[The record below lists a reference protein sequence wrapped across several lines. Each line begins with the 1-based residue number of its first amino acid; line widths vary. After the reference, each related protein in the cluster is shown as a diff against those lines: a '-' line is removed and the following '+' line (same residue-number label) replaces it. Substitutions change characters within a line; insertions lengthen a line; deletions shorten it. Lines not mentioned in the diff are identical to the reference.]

1 MYIILIYNDDCLFQK
16 EAAIALTPLPQAS
29 IDSVIAPPSQED
41 SQSNHSNPSITTND
55 KHSSQVS
62 SFECMFISYSDHSAV
77 SVQQQPHSLFPLD
90 QLIRKKLQG
99 SLHFAVKLTSEHNEI
114 YITLTQ
120 QETERVPCFLQ
131 FGVNSIP
138 A

>member
-1 MYIILIYNDDCLFQK
+1 MILIYNDDCIFQK

-62 SFECMFISYSDHSAV
+62 SFEYTFISYSGHSLV
-77 SVQQQPHSLFPLD
+77 CVQRQPHPLFPPN
-90 QLIRKKLQG
+90 QLIKKKLRV
-99 SLHFAVKLTSEHNEI
+99 L
-114 YITLTQ
+114 YIL
-120 QETERVPCFLQ
+120 LL
-131 FGVNSIP
+131 N
-138 A
+138 